1 MSAAGTPRLKPRQS
15 LSARLWLLTTL
26 VVLLSEVA
34 VFLPEVAHEWRSWL
48 VNRMEDASIAT
59 FALSTSAG
67 AHLDQA
73 ARTQLL
79 HLAAAVSI
87 RLTDPNGRTLELGD
101 PATPSD
107 DTIDL
112 HRPDL
117 PGDVRHALAA
127 ILWQEDRLVK
137 LRAESPFLPGTEIEL
152 VFHSAALSHAV
163 SAFAGDFVGLSLLIA
178 GVTGGFV
185 YLALLIL
192 LVRPMRRITRSI
204 AAFRADPEHTTP
216 FEPADVSILPQDEIA
231 VAGQELAAMQREL
244 RAALWRNA
252 RLVALGTVFA
262 KASHDL
268 RGILTPALLTAE
280 RLQLNADP
288 QVRRAGETL
297 MQAVERAT
305 DLVRRSVDYAREGPP
320 PLNLA
325 MQGLARLVDE
335 AAETA
340 RLPNAT
346 PRLDNAIAAAVQV
359 KADRIQLF
367 RVLVNLFRNA
377 AEAGA
382 RTVRVATGEAGTM
395 LAIYIADD
403 GPGLPEMVRANLFR
417 PFVGSLRRG
426 GSGLGMAIARDLMVA
441 HGGGIELVETG
452 PTGTIFLLTL
462 PATTASRGTATAE
475 AVAAGGQCVAPGD
488 ARIAPAARADV

>member
-1 MSAAGTPRLKPRQS
+1 MSATGTPRLKPRQS

-34 VFLPEVAHEWRSWL
+34 VFVPEVAHEWRNWL
-48 VNRMEDASIAT
+48 VGKVEDASIAA

-67 AHLDQA
+67 VHLDPA
-73 ARTQLL
+73 ARAQLL
-79 HLAAAVSI
+79 PLAAAVSL
-87 RLTDPNGRTLELGD
+87 RLTDPNGRTLELGN
-101 PATPSD
+101 PAAPSD
-107 DTIDL
+107 ETLDL

-127 ILWQEDRLVK
+127 ILWRKDHLVK
-137 LRAESPFLPGTEIEL
+137 LRAESTFLPGTEVEL
-152 VFHSAALSHAV
+152 VFHSAALSRAI
-163 SAFAGDFVGLSLLIA
+163 SAFAGDFAGLSLLIA

-204 AAFRADPEHTTP
+204 AAFRADPERTTP
-216 FEPADVSILPQDEIA
+216 IDPADISILPRDEIA

-244 RAALWRNA
+244 RTALWRNA

-262 KASHDL
+262 KVSHDL

-297 MQAVERAT
+297 MQVVERAT
-305 DLVRRSVDYAREGPP
+305 DLVRRSLDYAREGPP

-325 MQGLARLVDE
+325 MQGLAPLVDE

-340 RLPNAT
+340 RLPSGT

-359 KADRIQLF
+359 KADRTQLF

-382 RTVRVATGEAGTM
+382 RTVRVAAGEAGTM
-395 LAIYIADD
+395 LAITITDD
-403 GPGLPEMVRANLFR
+403 GPGLPETVRANLFR

-441 HGGGIELVETG
+441 HDGGIELVETG
-452 PTGTIFLLTL
+452 PTGTVFLLTL
-462 PATTASRGTATAE
+462 PATAASHGTATTE
-475 AVAAGGQCVAPGD
+475 AAAAGGQDVAPCD
-488 ARIAPAARADV
+488 ARIAPAAGVDV